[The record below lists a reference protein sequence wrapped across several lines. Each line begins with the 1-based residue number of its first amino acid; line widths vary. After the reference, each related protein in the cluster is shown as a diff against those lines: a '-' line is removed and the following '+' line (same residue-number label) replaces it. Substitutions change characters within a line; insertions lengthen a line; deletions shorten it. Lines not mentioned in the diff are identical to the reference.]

1 VLADAVHHQL
11 GLRYDL
17 AAPVTGF
24 AVGHTAEHLR
34 AVLAGEPAARKLSPD
49 QKAQRVVGHY
59 RGFSRTVECERR
71 AQILDRS
78 TAQALLVVPGLP
90 LGIPDLEAVNVK
102 TKRSPIIRANQAH
115 PVSRGDREPAP
126 IAGMSEA
133 VTVPQ
138 LNRAVTRKVAVFD
151 PVPNE
156 VPNRIG
162 DHIDT
167 ISILIFPINRHLP
180 IGSLAESRSLGGT
193 CCRWTATA

>member
-1 VLADAVHHQL
+1 MPSITNCCLVM
-11 GLRYDL
+11 GLSQ
-17 AAPVTGF
+17 ASQISPS
-24 AVGHTAEHLR
+24 
-34 AVLAGEPAARKLSPD
+34 AGSPQNRTPYKVPKVNSQIWSKLTI
-49 QKAQRVVGHY
+49 

-78 TAQALLVVPGLP
+78 PAQALLVVPGLP

-138 LNRAVTRKVAVFD
+138 LNRSVTRKVAVFD

-156 VPNRIG
+156 VPNGIG
-162 DHIDT
+162 DHIEQ
-167 ISILIFPINRHLP
+167 
-180 IGSLAESRSLGGT
+180 LAY
-193 CCRWTATA
+193 